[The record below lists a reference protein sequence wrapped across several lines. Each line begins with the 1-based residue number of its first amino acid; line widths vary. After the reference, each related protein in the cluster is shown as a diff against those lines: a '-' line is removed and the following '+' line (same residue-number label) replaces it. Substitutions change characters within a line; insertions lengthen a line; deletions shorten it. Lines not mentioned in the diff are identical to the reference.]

1 MLRTTARRLKF
12 REVCALVC
20 NAGLPK
26 SFFSRSY
33 PEPESVHGPYR
44 RLLWLFLA
52 AVFCLGARAETFKA
66 PDPGPGAVPITGT
79 WQFHTGDDLAWAN
92 PAFNDSGWQAI
103 KADQPWGAQGHPGY
117 TGYAWYRKRLDI
129 GAGDKPLGLFIP
141 ESDGAYEVYWNGQ
154 RIGSSGS
161 LPPHAVWYVAGQ
173 NAVFP
178 LSGNGA
184 TTGVLALRFWA
195 PPASTAS
202 DPTDGG
208 LHGAPRLGRVSLLQQ
223 QLQFAPL
230 LREQRY
236 LTTIIAAALT
246 GAGVLLS
253 LLLFLRRRGDWLYLW
268 LALLLL
274 SNVITVA
281 DTLSNRSLSFVPE
294 QMLVQLYQVCGA
306 VGLWLTL
313 LWIFGLN
320 TSRRWRVITGVVIG
334 VFLTAQFIDC
344 TCLWFWQD
352 AGPGIVHTDLVT
364 TEIYTA
370 LGFFSLFL
378 VGFGMVRQKVSS
390 LVPLALIAAIYG
402 AWDPVLNFAGLIWPA
417 TAARMGNFGWELGTY
432 KFGVI
437 TLLSWLLILTLAVTV
452 VRRQLAEGRRQA
464 HLEGEMRSAQ
474 EIQHILIPEEIP
486 SVPGLAVSSVYK
498 PAAEVGGDF
507 FQIIP
512 PDPDASQAG
521 ALGTLIVVGDVSG
534 KGLKAAMTVSL
545 IVGTL
550 RTLADATR
558 SPAAILTG
566 LNRRL
571 LGRTQGGF
579 ATCLVLRLDAD
590 GTATLANAGHLS
602 PFRDGVEWDVPAS
615 LPLGLAAEAD
625 YDEVHTRLGV
635 GETLTLIT
643 DGVLEARNREGELYG
658 FDRVAALMRER
669 PNAEQVAEAACAF
682 GQDDDITV
690 LSVTREAV
698 REPALVNGLRTVGA

>member
-1 MLRTTARRLKF
+1 MCSPGFLYRSGPWARCQRGLTRLCSGF
-12 REVCALVC
+12 V
-20 NAGLPK
+20 
-26 SFFSRSY
+26 
-33 PEPESVHGPYR
+33 
-44 RLLWLFLA
+44 LWLIVLCVCSLPA
-52 AVFCLGARAETFKA
+52 GAQTFTA

-92 PAFNDSGWQAI
+92 PAFNDADWQAI
-103 KADQPWGAQGHPGY
+103 TADEPWGAQRHPGY

-129 GAGDKPLGLFIP
+129 GAGDKPLGIFIP

-154 RIGSSGS
+154 RIGQSGS
-161 LPPHAVWYVAGQ
+161 LPPHAVWYVQGQ
-173 NAVFP
+173 NAAFP
-178 LSGNGA
+178 LRSSGA
-184 TTGVLALRFWA
+184 TAGVLALRFWV
-195 PPASTAS
+195 PPVSTS
-202 DPTDGG
+202 DDPADGG
-208 LHGAPRLGRVSLLQQ
+208 LHGAPRLGRVPLLQQ
-223 QLQFAPL
+223 QLQFAA
-230 LREQRY
+230 LRREHRY
-236 LTTIIAAALT
+236 VPDIIAAALM
-246 GAGVLLS
+246 GAGGLLS
-253 LLLFLRRRGDWLYLW
+253 LLLFMRRRGDWLYLW

-274 SNVITVA
+274 SNVLDVA
-281 DTLSNRSLSFVPE
+281 QALSSRSMSFVPN
-294 QMLVQLYQVCGA
+294 QMMIGLYIVCGA

-320 TSRRWRVITGVVIG
+320 TSRRWRVITGTVIA
-334 VFLTAQFIDC
+334 VYLAAVLIDS
-344 TCLWFWQD
+344 TCLWFWQY
-352 AGPGIVHTDLVT
+352 AGPGFVRTDWVT

-370 LGFFSLFL
+370 LRFFSLFL
-378 VGFGMVRQKVSS
+378 VGFGLMREKTTS
-390 LVPLALIAAIYG
+390 LVPVGLIAAIYG
-402 AWDPVLNFAGLIWPA
+402 AWSPVVDFTGLIWPA
-417 TAARMGNFGWELGTY
+417 TAARMSRWGLELGTY
-432 KFGVI
+432 KFGAT
-437 TLLSWLLILTLAVTV
+437 TLLSWLLVLTLAVTV
-452 VRRQLAEGRRQA
+452 VRRQLREGRRQA

-507 FQIIP
+507 FQVIP
-512 PDPDASQAG
+512 PDPDDPDAG
-521 ALGTLIVVGDVSG
+521 TLGTLIVVGDVSG

-550 RTLADATR
+550 RTLADVTR

-579 ATCLVLRLDAD
+579 ATCIVLRLDAD

-625 YDEVHTRLGV
+625 YDEVRTRLHE

-643 DGVLEARNREGELYG
+643 DGVLEARNEEGELYG
-658 FDRVAALMRER
+658 FERVAALMRGR
-669 PNAEQVAEAACAF
+669 PSAEQVAEAACAF

-690 LSVTREAV
+690 LSVTRKTV
-698 REPALVNGLRTVGA
+698 RQPVPNNGARQLLPAI